1 MPAKKKSSN
10 LSMEDLLGEVNQII
24 EKLQSGELSFEENLE
39 QYQKA
44 MESLKEC
51 TQRVEKV
58 EKELIVLEVDEL

>member
-1 MPAKKKSSN
+1 MPAKKRSSN

-51 TQRVEKV
+51 TRRVEKV